1 MMFSTPHAPS
11 FAVVAL
17 NQTDMM
23 TSLRSLL
30 QRSPFAASWPAVT
43 TGRLIYVVDDQD
55 GVGELYAIFLQ
66 ANGYRVRTFTDRAAA
81 LTALTMDKAKPALLI
96 TDYFG
101 LSMPIE
107 HFIEKCRAI
116 HPALRILM
124 ASGCHQPDVHL
135 GRTLPGRF
143 IQKPFTPDE
152 LQQEV
157 QAALAA

>member
-1 MMFSTPHAPS
+1 
-11 FAVVAL
+11 
-17 NQTDMM
+17 M
-23 TSLRSLL
+23 TSLRTLL
-30 QRSPFAASWPAVT
+30 QRSPLASTWQAIAP
-43 TGRLIYVVDDQD
+43 GRLIYVVDDQD

-66 ANGYRVRTFTDRAAA
+66 ANGYRVRTFTDRIAA
-81 LTALTMDKAKPALLI
+81 LTALTMDKQKPALLI

-107 HFIEKCRAI
+107 RFIEKCRAV

-124 ASGCHQPDVHL
+124 ASGCHKPDL
-135 GRTLPGRF
+135 NLARMLPGRF

-152 LQQEV
+152 LKQEV